1 MKIAFYFNDFN
12 ELNETGT
19 YTAFTQSKDQFL
31 HLTNDKIDFCCIVES
46 EKGNNNLINEVETFV
61 LQNEHKKLL
70 NKFSKK
76 ISDLRFRLGSYIN
89 KFLNFF
95 YIESSMKHPSPNSDY
110 NNFLELKTL
119 AFENIVSRENIDLV
133 IYNHYFYFPS
143 LNIPYVLIAWDFAH
157 RNIIGHLEFLDQFD
171 WREKIFSEA
180 LQKAYKVIT
189 CNQAGKHELINYGH
203 VPEERIELVPFSH
216 PVVPEIPFDGKLP
229 DFITNPFIFLPAAF
243 WAHKNHITLIKA
255 FKLLMNEVESND
267 LQLVLAGPDKGNR
280 KYIEEQIREL
290 GLNEK
295 VVILGFVERNLVWEL
310 YRRAEMLVFP
320 TLLGPNNLPP
330 LEALSVGCPAV
341 ISGIEGHR
349 QQFGESVLYFD
360 PFDEKELAS
369 KILSLL
375 GNDEL
380 RCKLIESGNQ
390 LLLDHK
396 PEHYLQRMLP
406 IFEEFRVHRST
417 FKS

>member
-1 MKIAFYFNDFN
+1 MVQ
-12 ELNETGT
+12 EC
-19 YTAFTQSKDQFL
+19 SK
-31 HLTNDKIDFCCIVES
+31 E
-46 EKGNNNLINEVETFV
+46 
-61 LQNEHKKLL
+61 
-70 NKFSKK
+70 
-76 ISDLRFRLGSYIN
+76 ISSFRFRIGAYIHRI
-89 KFLNFF
+89 LNFF
-95 YIESSMKHPSPNSDY
+95 YIESSIKHPSPKSDY
-110 NNFLELKTL
+110 NKYLELKTI
-119 AFENIVSRENIDLV
+119 AFENIVRRESIDLV
-133 IYNHYFYFPS
+133 VYNHYFYFPS

-189 CNQAGKHELINYGH
+189 CNDAGKNELINYGH
-203 VPEERIELVPFSH
+203 VPEERIEIVPFSH
-216 PVVPEIPFDGKLP
+216 PVVPETPFDGKFP
-229 DFITNPFIFLPAAF
+229 DAINKRFIFLPAAF
-243 WAHKNHITLIKA
+243 WAHKNHITLVKA
-255 FKLLMNEVESND
+255 FRLLNNEVESND
-267 LQLVLAGPDKGNR
+267 LLLVLAGPDKGNR
-280 KYIEEQIREL
+280 KYLEEQIREL
-290 GLNEK
+290 GLTEK
-295 VVILGFVERNLVWEL
+295 VVILGFVERNLIWEL

-349 QQFGESVLYFD
+349 QQFGDSVLYFD

-380 RCKLIESGNQ
+380 KYKLIERANQ
-390 LLLDHK
+390 LLSEHK
-396 PEHYLQRMLP
+396 PEHYLERMLP

-417 FKS
+417 YKS

>member
-1 MKIAFYFNDFN
+1 MKIAFYFNDYK

-19 YTAFTQSKDQFL
+19 FTAFAQTKQQFL
-31 HLTNDKIDFCCIVES
+31 NLINDKIDFCCIVES
-46 EKGNNNLINEVETFV
+46 EIENTKLIEEFETYS
-61 LQNEHKKLL
+61 LQNEHNKLL
-70 NKFSKK
+70 QEGSKI
-76 ISDLRFRLGSYIN
+76 ISSFRFRLGSYIN
-89 KFLNFF
+89 RILNFF
-95 YIESSMKHPSPNSDY
+95 YIESSIKNPTPESDY
-110 NNFLELKTL
+110 NKYLELKTF
-119 AFENIVSRENIDLV
+119 AFENIVRQENIDLV
-133 IYNHYFYFPS
+133 VYNHYFYFPS
-143 LNIPYVLIAWDFAH
+143 LNVPYILIAWDFAH

-180 LQKAYKVIT
+180 LLKAYKVIT
-189 CNQAGKHELINYGH
+189 CNEAGKYELINYGH
-203 VPEERIELVPFSH
+203 VPKERIEIVPFSH
-216 PVVPEIPFDGKLP
+216 PVVPEIPFEGNFP
-229 DFITNPFIFLPAAF
+229 DVITKRFIFLPAAF

-255 FKLLMNEVESND
+255 FRLLMNEVESND

-290 GLNEK
+290 RLTEK
-295 VVILGFVERNLVWEL
+295 VVILGFVERNLIWEL

-341 ISGIEGHR
+341 ISAIEGHR

-375 GNDEL
+375 GNDDL
-380 RCKLIESGNQ
+380 KNKLIERANQ
-390 LLLDHK
+390 LLSEHK

-417 FKS
+417 YKS

>member
-1 MKIAFYFNDFN
+1 MKIAFYFNDYK

-19 YTAFTQSKDQFL
+19 FTAFTQTKQQFL
-31 HLTNDKIDFCCIVES
+31 NLNCDYINFCCIIES
-46 EKGNNNLINEVETFV
+46 EQGNTELIDEVEKFS
-61 LQNEHKKLL
+61 LHDEHHKLL
-70 NKFSKK
+70 KEHSLTVSK
-76 ISDLRFRLGSYIN
+76 LRFRIGSYIN
-89 KFLNFF
+89 RIFNFF
-95 YIESSMKHPSPNSDY
+95 YIESSIKHPSPESDY
-110 NNFLELKTL
+110 NKYLELKTI
-119 AFENIVSRENIDLV
+119 AFENIVRRENIDLV
-133 IYNHYFYFPS
+133 VYNHYFYFPS
-143 LNIPYVLIAWDFAH
+143 LNVPYILIAWDFAH
-157 RNIIGHLEFLDQFD
+157 KNIIGHLEFLDQFD
-171 WREKIFSEA
+171 WREKIFYEV

-189 CNQAGKHELINYGH
+189 CNEAGKHELINYGH
-203 VPEERIELVPFSH
+203 IPEERIEIIPFSH
-216 PVVPEIPFDGKLP
+216 PVVPEIPFGGKFP
-229 DFITNPFIFLPAAF
+229 DVITKRFIFLPAAF
-243 WAHKNHITLIKA
+243 WAHKNHITLLKA
-255 FKLLMNEVESND
+255 FRLLMNGLESND

-295 VVILGFVERNLVWEL
+295 VVILGFVERNLIWEL

-349 QQFGESVLYFD
+349 EQFGDTVLYFD
-360 PFDEKELAS
+360 PFDEKDLAS

-380 RCKLIESGNQ
+380 KCKLIESGNQ
-390 LLLDHK
+390 LLSNHK

-417 FKS
+417 YKS

>member
-1 MKIAFYFNDFN
+1 MKIAFYFNDYK

-19 YTAFTQSKDQFL
+19 FTAFSQTKQQFL
-31 HLTNDKIDFCCIVES
+31 NLSNDRIDFCCIVES
-46 EKGNNNLINEVETFV
+46 YTENTQLIEEVETYS
-61 LQNEHKKLL
+61 LQNEHYKLL
-70 NKFSKK
+70 QEGSKI
-76 ISDLRFRLGSYIN
+76 ISSFRFRLGSYIN
-89 KFLNFF
+89 RILKFF
-95 YIESSMKHPSPNSDY
+95 YVESSIKHPNPESDY
-110 NNFLELKTL
+110 NKYLELKTI
-119 AFENIVSRENIDLV
+119 AFENIVRQKSIDLV
-133 IYNHYFYFPS
+133 VYNHYFYFPS

-189 CNQAGKHELINYGH
+189 SNEAGKNELIKYGH

-216 PVVPEIPFDGKLP
+216 PVVPQIPFDGKFP
-229 DFITNPFIFLPAAF
+229 DVITKRFVFLPAAF
-243 WAHKNHITLIKA
+243 WAHKNHFTLVKA
-255 FKLLMNEVESND
+255 FRLLMNEVESND

-290 GLNEK
+290 GLTEK
-295 VVILGFVERNLVWEL
+295 VIILGFVEKNLIWEL

-360 PFDEKELAS
+360 PFDEKELVS

-380 RCKLIESGNQ
+380 KCKLIESGNQ
-390 LLLDHK
+390 LLSEHK

-417 FKS
+417 YKS

>member
-1 MKIAFYFNDFN
+1 LKIAFYFNDY
-12 ELNETGT
+12 EEANETGT
-19 YTAFTQSKDQFL
+19 FTAFTETKQQVLNLKG
-31 HLTNDKIDFCCIVES
+31 NKIEFCCIIES
-46 EKGNNNLINEVETFV
+46 EKGSNNLINEVETFV
-61 LQNEHKKLL
+61 LQDEHEKLL
-70 NKFSKK
+70 NEFSKK
-76 ISDLRFRLGSYIN
+76 ISNLRFRLGSYIN

-95 YIESSMKHPSPNSDY
+95 YVESSIKHPSPNSDY
-110 NNFLELKTL
+110 KKYLELKSI
-119 AFENIVSRENIDLV
+119 AFENIVRKENIDLV
-133 IYNHYFYFPS
+133 LYNHYFYFPS

-157 RNIIGHLEFLDQFD
+157 RNIIGHLEFLNQFD
-171 WREKIFSEA
+171 WREKIFSKA

-189 CNQAGKHELINYGH
+189 CNEAGKHELINYGH
-203 VPEERIELVPFSH
+203 VPEERIEIVPFSH
-216 PVVPEIPFDGKLP
+216 PVVPQIPFDGKFP
-229 DFITNPFIFLPAAF
+229 DVIANRFIFLPAAF

-280 KYIEEQIREL
+280 KYIEEQVREL
-290 GLNEK
+290 KLTEK
-295 VVILGFVERNLVWEL
+295 VVILGFVERNLIWEL

-380 RCKLIESGNQ
+380 KYKLIESANQ
-390 LLLDHK
+390 LLSEHK

-417 FKS
+417 YKS

>member
-1 MKIAFYFNDFN
+1 MKIAFYFNDYK

-19 YTAFTQSKDQFL
+19 FTAFAQTKQQFL
-31 HLTNDKIDFCCIVES
+31 NLSNDKIDFCCIVETDT
-46 EKGNNNLINEVETFV
+46 ENTKLIEEVETFS
-61 LQNEHKKLL
+61 LQNEHNKLL
-70 NKFSKK
+70 HEGSKI
-76 ISDLRFRLGSYIN
+76 ISSFRFRLGSYIN
-89 KFLNFF
+89 RILNFF
-95 YIESSMKHPSPNSDY
+95 YLESSIKHPSPKSDY
-110 NNFLELKTL
+110 NKYLELKTL
-119 AFENIVSRENIDLV
+119 AFENIVRRENIDLV

-216 PVVPEIPFDGKLP
+216 PVVPEIPFNGKFP
-229 DFITNPFIFLPAAF
+229 DVITKRFIFLPAAF
-243 WAHKNHITLIKA
+243 WAHKNHITLLKA
-255 FKLLMNEVESND
+255 FSLLMNEVESND
-267 LQLVLAGPDKGNR
+267 LQLVLVGPDKGNR

-290 GLNEK
+290 RLTEK
-295 VVILGFVERNLVWEL
+295 VVILGFVERNLIWEL

-406 IFEEFRVHRST
+406 IFEEFRVHIST
-417 FKS
+417 YKS

>member
-1 MKIAFYFNDFN
+1 
-12 ELNETGT
+12 
-19 YTAFTQSKDQFL
+19 
-31 HLTNDKIDFCCIVES
+31 
-46 EKGNNNLINEVETFV
+46 
-61 LQNEHKKLL
+61 
-70 NKFSKK
+70 
-76 ISDLRFRLGSYIN
+76 
-89 KFLNFF
+89 
-95 YIESSMKHPSPNSDY
+95 
-110 NNFLELKTL
+110 
-119 AFENIVSRENIDLV
+119 
-133 IYNHYFYFPS
+133 
-143 LNIPYVLIAWDFAH
+143 
-157 RNIIGHLEFLDQFD
+157 
-171 WREKIFSEA
+171 
-180 LQKAYKVIT
+180 
-189 CNQAGKHELINYGH
+189 
-203 VPEERIELVPFSH
+203 
-216 PVVPEIPFDGKLP
+216 
-229 DFITNPFIFLPAAF
+229 
-243 WAHKNHITLIKA
+243 
-255 FKLLMNEVESND
+255 MNEVESND

-280 KYIEEQIREL
+280 KDIEEQIREL

-310 YRRAEMLVFP
+310 YRRAEMLVFT

-330 LEALSVGCPAV
+330 LEALSVACPAV